1 MAIHQEATET
11 LLPFNH
17 KINVLSSVLNIISQ
31 AQQNEINF
39 AKTKEKIKNSYPVLY
54 REL

>member
-1 MAIHQEATET
+1 
-11 LLPFNH
+11 
-17 KINVLSSVLNIISQ
+17 VLNIISQ

-39 AKTKEKIKNSYPVLY
+39 KETKAQIKNSYPVLY